1 MGGKGFFRKPMLYP
15 TELRAHWG
23 IGADMVL
30 TPKPNTL

>member
-1 MGGKGFFRKPMLYP
+1 MLYP